1 MSANDEQF
9 NICILVIYKFD
20 MVIIDQWTF
29 LKIQFSMKYYKHMY
43 VNKSDFVYSLL
54 MAEIFNLGLS
64 RDYYS

>member
-43 VNKSDFVYSLL
+43 VNKADFVYSLL